1 MFYSRPAWWD
11 ADRARSL
18 AAHRT
23 GRGCSCGETA
33 VSNDQRADSGRSL
46 AKPSKGRVPSCSRK
60 LLDVN
65 AARSGK
71 LDRVDGLCDRAD
83 GASLIHTARVDAL
96 VARERLQG
104 VVGAWT
110 QHVVYDAVGKQK

>member
-1 MFYSRPAWWD
+1 MVLSYYLVVPSNYPSWFIESFRQ
-11 ADRARSL
+11 DR
-18 AAHRT
+18 
-23 GRGCSCGETA
+23 A
-33 VSNDQRADSGRSL
+33 VSNDQRADLGRSL

-96 VARERLQG
+96 VARERLRC
-104 VVGAWT
+104 VV
-110 QHVVYDAVGKQK
+110 DA